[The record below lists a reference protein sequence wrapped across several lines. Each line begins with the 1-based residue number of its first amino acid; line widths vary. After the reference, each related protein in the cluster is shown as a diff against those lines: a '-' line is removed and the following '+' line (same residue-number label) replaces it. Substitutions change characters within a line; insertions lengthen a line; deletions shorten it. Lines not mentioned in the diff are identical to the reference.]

1 MSATICI
8 IGAGPAG
15 LAVSRALQRRGLEY
29 DHLER
34 HTGVGGLWDIDAP
47 GSPMY
52 ESAHFISS
60 KTVSGFTGFDM
71 PDEFPDYP
79 DHREVLSYLR
89 DFAVAH
95 GLTEKIQFDTEIS
108 ALERDGNR
116 WRVETVD
123 GSSRSYDAVV
133 VCTGSQWTPLVAR
146 IDGFTGEVRH
156 AVTYRDADEFTDK
169 RVLIVGGGN
178 SACDIACDA
187 ARTARK
193 ATISMRRGYWFIP
206 KHVFGLP
213 SDIVGGKGSFLPKR
227 VERAVLQPLLRF
239 LVGDLTRIG
248 LQKPEHKLFETH
260 PVLNDQLLHHIRHG
274 DVSPRPG
281 IKHIQGQTVTFTD
294 GTSDDFDL
302 ILLATG
308 YQHAVPFAQ
317 ELFGDAQH
325 PDELY
330 LNSFSRSHSGLC
342 AVGFLETN
350 SGAYQLFDRQ
360 AHLVA
365 GYLDSR
371 AAGDPRAGVFEDR
384 IRTDHPDL
392 TSGLEFD
399 KSPRHK
405 GYVDS
410 DAFMAFLKKTGE
422 EFKWTP
428 RATAGSRR

>member
-1 MSATICI
+1 MTAKICI

-15 LAVSRALQRRGLEY
+15 LAVARALRQRGLEY

-34 HTGVGGLWDIDAP
+34 HSGVGGLWDIDAP
-47 GSPMY
+47 STPMY

-60 KTVSGFTGFDM
+60 KTVSGFSGFDM

-79 DHREVLSYLR
+79 DHRQVLSYLR
-89 DFAVAH
+89 DFADAH
-95 GLTEKIQFDTEIS
+95 DLTETIQFNTDIS
-108 ALERDGNR
+108 GLERHGKG
-116 WRVETVD
+116 WRVETAD
-123 GSSRSYDAVV
+123 GASRDYDAVV
-133 VCTGSQWTPLVAR
+133 VCTGAQWTPLQPDVE
-146 IDGFTGEVRH
+146 GFTGEVRH
-156 AVTYRDADEFTDK
+156 AVTYRDAEEFAGK
-169 RVLIVGGGN
+169 RVLIIGGGN

-248 LQKPEHKLFETH
+248 LQKPDHKLFETH

-274 DVSPRPG
+274 DVIPRPG
-281 IKHIQGQTVTFTD
+281 IKHVEGQTVTFTD
-294 GTSDDFDL
+294 GTTDDFDL

-317 ELFGDAQH
+317 ELFGDPQH

-330 LNSFSRSHSGLC
+330 LNSFSRAHPGLC

-365 GYLDSR
+365 GYL
-371 AAGDPRAGVFEDR
+371 AAKEVGDPRAEEFEER
-384 IRTDHPDL
+384 IRDDHPDL
-392 TSGLEFD
+392 SSGLEFD

-410 DAFMAFLKKTGE
+410 DAFMAFLKKTGK
-422 EFKWTP
+422 EFRWTP
-428 RATAGSRR
+428 QTKAVSRR